1 MRITMRMTKEGG
13 WDGNGADGNDD
24 GSERGKR

>member
-1 MRITMRMTKEGG
+1 MRITMGMTKEGG
-13 WDGNGADGNDD
+13 DGNGADGNDD